1 MEHLKCVMNIIPWC
15 IVLTTKQI
23 SNQES
28 LCLVTYLF
36 LLYCKHVKAERVG
49 ILSMEKY
56 EMTLNKGMKEIS
68 IKVRGMYE
76 PDDAKRFV
84 EDFIKLVSTIQTS
97 EFLLWFDAEE
107 LKVSNQAMV
116 PVLEGSF
123 KMYKKLGFKKIVT
136 TVGSNVALKKQ
147 LKKIGITVGLDIE
160 IF

>member
-1 MEHLKCVMNIIPWC
+1 
-15 IVLTTKQI
+15 
-23 SNQES
+23 
-28 LCLVTYLF
+28 
-36 LLYCKHVKAERVG
+36 
-49 ILSMEKY
+49 MEKY

-68 IKVRGMYE
+68 IKVRGRYE
-76 PDDAKRFV
+76 PDDAKRFA
-84 EDFIKLVSTIQTS
+84 EEFIKLVSTIHPS

-123 KMYKKLGFKKIVT
+123 KMYKKLGFKKIIT

-160 IF
+160 IY

>member
-1 MEHLKCVMNIIPWC
+1 MK
-15 IVLTTKQI
+15 
-23 SNQES
+23 
-28 LCLVTYLF
+28 
-36 LLYCKHVKAERVG
+36 
-49 ILSMEKY
+49 KY
-56 EMTLNKGMKEIS
+56 EMTLNKGMKEIA
-68 IKVRGMYE
+68 IEVWGMYGA
-76 PDDAKRFV
+76 DDAKRFA

-136 TVGSNVALKKQ
+136 TVESNVALKKQ